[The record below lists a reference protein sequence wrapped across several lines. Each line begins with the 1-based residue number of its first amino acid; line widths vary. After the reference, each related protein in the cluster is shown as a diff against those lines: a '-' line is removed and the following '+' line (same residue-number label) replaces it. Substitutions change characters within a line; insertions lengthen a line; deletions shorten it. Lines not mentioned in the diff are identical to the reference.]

1 MGTKSSFK
9 IFAVED
15 DPVFAKMLQYVLTL
29 DPEHEVKIFVTA
41 LDLLDNLHHKPSLVT
56 IDYSLPDMEG
66 EELLKRIKYQYAE
79 VPVIVISGQERIKT
93 AVKLLKSGAYD
104 YITKDEDIRERLL
117 NSINNAKKNIK
128 LANEVEILR
137 EELSEKFDF
146 EKTIIGSS
154 PVIKKVFRMLEKAVN
169 TNITVSIN
177 GETGTGKELVAKAV
191 HFNSARKNKPFIPVN
206 IAAIPDT
213 LLESELFGYEK
224 GAFTGANSRR
234 IGKFEEANKGT
245 IFLDE
250 IGEMDINLQAKLLRV
265 IQERELIRIGGNEIV
280 KLDVR
285 IITATHR
292 DMAEEVKKGTFRE
305 DLYYRLL
312 GLPIFLPP
320 LRERQNDVLII
331 CKFFIN
337 QFCKDNR
344 LGKIFLTNEAQQKI
358 LHYSWPGN
366 IRELKAV
373 TELACV
379 MCDGEKIT
387 DDDLQFN
394 NLNKEVDLLSQEM
407 TLKEYTF
414 RIVKNY
420 LKKYEDNVLLVA
432 DKLNVGKSTIYRYL
446 KEMEEENFQ
455 LK

>member
-29 DPEHEVKIFVTA
+29 DPEHEVKIFGTA
-41 LDLLDNLHHKPSLVT
+41 MDLLDNLHHKPSLVT

-137 EELSEKFDF
+137 EELSVKFDF
-146 EKTIIGSS
+146 DKTIIGNS

-206 IAAIPDT
+206 IAAIPST

-234 IGKFEEANKGT
+234 VGKFEEANKGT

-265 IQERELIRIGGNEIV
+265 IQERELVRIGGNEVV

-292 DMAEEVKKGTFRE
+292 DMAEEVKKGNFRE

-320 LRERQNDVLII
+320 LRDRQNDVLII
-331 CKFFIN
+331 CKFFID
-337 QFCKDNR
+337 QFCKDNKMD
-344 LGKIFLTNEAQQKI
+344 KIVLSPDAQQKI
-358 LHYSWPGN
+358 LQYSWPGN

-373 TELACV
+373 TELSCV

-387 DDDLQFN
+387 SEDIQFN

-414 RIVKNY
+414 KIVRNY
-420 LKKYEDNVLLVA
+420 LKKYDDNVLLVA

-455 LK
+455 LR